1 MNEYNFVSKFISSYA
16 KNNVGHTTAQP
27 KGKNQS
33 TYSDCEIIYK
43 NVLLKIEAKLLK
55 DTRSNSSNF
64 FNLLGEA
71 MTADKKSNILT
82 QNYETSCSAFL
93 IPHSSKGTF
102 DILWKKNISVTVGNK
117 YCNDFNVRYL
127 LTYDHTKKTYS
138 VFSYDNTCNCWR

>member
-16 KNNVGHTTAQP
+16 KNNGGHTAVQP

-33 TYSDCEIIYK
+33 THSDCEIIYK
-43 NVLLKIEAKLLK
+43 NDLLKIEAKLLK

-82 QNYETSCSAFL
+82 QYKTICSAFL

-102 DILWKKNISVTVGNK
+102 DTLWQK
-117 YCNDFNVRYL
+117 RYL
-127 LTYDHTKKTYS
+127 
-138 VFSYDNTCNCWR
+138 